1 MFSKFVK
8 IVPNVFTKVIE
19 ATLVI
24 ILLYNEIHIR
34 LLDKMEETHQFSWFK
49 FVAVWWL
56 AYFQFHL
63 YSSSMNTGFLP
74 R

>member
-24 ILLYNEIHIR
+24 ILP
-34 LLDKMEETHQFSWFK
+34 
-49 FVAVWWL
+49 
-56 AYFQFHL
+56 YFALKYIFN
-63 YSSSMNTGFLP
+63 Y
-74 R
+74 